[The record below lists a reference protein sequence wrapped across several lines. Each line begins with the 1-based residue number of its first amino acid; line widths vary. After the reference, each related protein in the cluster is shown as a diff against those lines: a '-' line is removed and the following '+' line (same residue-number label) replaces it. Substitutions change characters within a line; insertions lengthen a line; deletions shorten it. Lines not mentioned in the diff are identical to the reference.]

1 MNIRLMLC
9 LTIFAAALSGCFQS
23 ASPGASTAPPVPS
36 PSPAIFSSP
45 AVSPSGEP
53 QYLRMNPDE
62 KRFPVTDRNHI
73 TFLFSSNLELNRS
86 LLEQALPKQLVSNHP
101 ERTSLSYTLEW
112 QSGKE
117 FALTFSDLLPRE
129 IIHFQVDYPSVDGH
143 RRINEDI
150 PRLSKG
156 AVQYRESSIP
166 PAIVVTELE
175 PFQHRYLPLV
185 KPHQQLAIHA
195 ETGVSYTLAYDNAGL
210 YLTNLSDSTSRSLPL
225 PAAEDGLSLKDIHGY
240 QPVILPNILHMN
252 NFYAVMSHSQVL
264 RINTDTGKSQP
275 VYSSVKPIVGMASSP
290 NGKLIGL
297 MVQDKRFMSEAD
309 LVIIDEKGRVQDT
322 FPKAAYLS
330 HSDGYINTYALE
342 WADDNTVRVRTEFPE
357 KQEQG
362 YKEFNLAARSI
373 EALPDFEQHRKLL
386 EKLAEKERDFFPA
399 FSPDQSRLAYATRSN
414 DGFFTEIWATDLTG
428 STERFVGIGQFLGWI
443 SETAIAWA
451 EYGAGEP
458 DFGR

>member
-1 MNIRLMLC
+1 M
-9 LTIFAAALSGCFQS
+9 
-23 ASPGASTAPPVPS
+23 
-36 PSPAIFSSP
+36 
-45 AVSPSGEP
+45 
-53 QYLRMNPDE
+53 
-62 KRFPVTDRNHI
+62 
-73 TFLFSSNLELNRS
+73 
-86 LLEQALPKQLVSNHP
+86 
-101 ERTSLSYTLEW
+101 
-112 QSGKE
+112 
-117 FALTFSDLLPRE
+117 
-129 IIHFQVDYPSVDGH
+129 
-143 RRINEDI
+143 
-150 PRLSKG
+150 
-156 AVQYRESSIP
+156 
-166 PAIVVTELE
+166 
-175 PFQHRYLPLV
+175 
-185 KPHQQLAIHA
+185 
-195 ETGVSYTLAYDNAGL
+195 SYTLAYDNAGL

-240 QPVILPNILHMN
+240 QPVILPNILHKN

-309 LVIIDEKGRVQDT
+309 LVIIDEKGQVQDT

-342 WADDNTVRVRTEFPE
+342 WVDDNTVRVRTEFPE

-362 YKEFNLAARSI
+362 YKEFNLSARSI

-414 DGFFTEIWATDLTG
+414 DGFFTEIWVTDLTG

-451 EYGAGEP
+451 EYSAGEP